1 MKVFYK
7 TDDGE
12 YKEIKKIEETDLMSE
27 NEPYDPFD
35 VNAWDD
41 QVSISIKMNWWQRF
55 KFRRTMRKIM
65 REAKKK

>member
-12 YKEIKKIEETDLMSE
+12 YKEIKKIEATDLMSE

-41 QVSISIKMNWWQRF
+41 QVSISFKMNWWQRF
-55 KFRRTMRKIM
+55 KFRRALRKIM